1 MRGGG
6 VSRSRRPMKPAQWR
20 RSKGWAC
27 TCFWCTSPQFNG
39 IESMP
44 VRRATA
50 DAIGDLVAEA
60 TEDHSFWDSVELEER
75 YAEQCYDEWL
85 LLPVDDEPLPVHAP
99 RTFNAAT
106 RAVLGD
112 DW

>member
-1 MRGGG
+1 
-6 VSRSRRPMKPAQWR
+6 MKPAQWR

-27 TCFWCTSPQFNG
+27 TCFGCTSPQFNG

-60 TEDHSFWDSVELEER
+60 QEDSFWDWAEAEEADAVQW
-75 YAEQCYDEWL
+75 YEDGILAEG
-85 LLPVDDEPLPVHAP
+85 LPAGVASDDASHFHVGNE
-99 RTFNAAT
+99 
-106 RAVLGD
+106 
-112 DW
+112 